1 MPSKR
6 EDVKEFFERLTKL
19 EVRMQNV
26 MSFQKW
32 QTGLLAGLI
41 LMAAKSLL
49 WK

>member
-1 MPSKR
+1 MPSKPN
-6 EDVKEFFERLTKL
+6 DVKEFFERLAKL
-19 EVRMQNV
+19 EVRMQSV

-41 LMAAKSLL
+41 LIAAKALL